1 MIRYT
6 NGWNLKCS
14 ERRSVK
20 ERTIPTKTSQNLSKY
35 ILNAVMKG
43 DMIGSSH
50 RSEPP
55 AHTQTNVNSLF
66 LIQRTNWDI
75 FLMVN

>member
-1 MIRYT
+1 
-6 NGWNLKCS
+6 
-14 ERRSVK
+14 
-20 ERTIPTKTSQNLSKY
+20 
-35 ILNAVMKG
+35 MKG
-43 DMIGSSH
+43 DMVGSSH

-66 LIQRTNWDI
+66 LIQRMNWDI